1 MHSYYTIS
9 RNGKNKLTLVNKDY
23 VKFLSVRLNTYIAS
37 LVFLCVTEGMVCC
50 RKEGLVERAFRF
62 PLLVLVGHGFHR

>member
-37 LVFLCVTEGMVCC
+37 LVFLCVTEGWFVAE
-50 RKEGLVERAFRF
+50 KKVW
-62 PLLVLVGHGFHR
+62 